1 MKMTSMNDLLLH
13 ELQDLYSAETQIV
26 GALPKMIK
34 KTTNEELKEAF
45 ENHFEQTNN
54 HVKRLKEIAE
64 LLDISLAGELCK
76 GMEGLLKEGDK
87 LLSEEPNEF
96 LDQALI
102 GAAQRVEH
110 YEIAGYGCA
119 ITYAKH
125 LENDKVVDLLV
136 ETLSEEEETDESLT
150 EIAESA
156 QEDLE

>member
-1 MKMTSMNDLLLH
+1 MKMNSMDDLLLH

-26 GALPKMIK
+26 AALPKMIK
-34 KTTNEELKEAF
+34 KVTNEELKEAF

-119 ITYAKH
+119 ITYAKR

>member
-1 MKMTSMNDLLLH
+1 MTSMNDLLLH

>member
-1 MKMTSMNDLLLH
+1 MTSMNDLLLH

-125 LENDKVVDLLV
+125 LENDKVVDL
-136 ETLSEEEETDESLT
+136 
-150 EIAESA
+150 
-156 QEDLE
+156 